1 MINFLASLLGQ
12 LMRWIYDSLSS
23 SQVEPSN
30 ISFYAISIILMT
42 LLVSL
47 IIIPV
52 TVSQQKTAENT
63 QKIKPKMDEIKKKY
77 SYDPQIMQQKMQEL
91 YKEENVNP
99 GLSSC
104 LIMIIQVLII
114 FALFRVMQDTTKFVF
129 PEGIEGIRKDFYWIS
144 DLTQKDPYWFG
155 LPLATS
161 VSQILVQLFSMKTNP
176 QLAEGPMASM
186 NKTFLMM
193 PILYFFMFR
202 GLPAG
207 LPLYYTMSSLIRLII
222 MVIMHY
228 TIKKPNQVHTN
239 EVKNEKVNNKTSK
252 NKRWGY

>member
-1 MINFLASLLGQ
+1 MINFLASLLGK
-12 LMRWIYDSLSS
+12 LMRWIYDSLAKGYA
-23 SQVEPSN
+23 EPSD

-52 TVSQQKTAENT
+52 TISQQKQAENT
-63 QKIKPKMDEIKKKY
+63 QKIKPKMDEIRKKY

-104 LIMIIQVLII
+104 LTMILQLLII
-114 FALFRVMQDTTKFVF
+114 ISLFRVMQNTTKYVF
-129 PEGIEGIRKDFYWIS
+129 PEGIEGIRRDFYWIS
-144 DLTQKDPYWFG
+144 DLTNKDPYWFG

-161 VSQILVQLFSMKTNP
+161 ISQFLVQLFSMKTNP
-176 QLAEGPMASM
+176 QMSDGPMASM

-193 PILYFFMFR
+193 PLLYFFMFR
-202 GLPAG
+202 NLPAG
-207 LPLYYTMSSLIRLII
+207 LPLYYTMSSIIRLII

-228 TIKKPNQVHTN
+228 TVRKPRQVQ
-239 EVKNEKVNNKTSK
+239 K
-252 NKRWGY
+252 

>member
-1 MINFLASLLGQ
+1 MIKFIAGILGQ
-12 LMRWIYDSLSS
+12 LMRWIYDYLAANFT
-23 SQVEPSN
+23 EPTN
-30 ISFYAISIILMT
+30 VSFYAIAIVIMT

-47 IIIPV
+47 LIIPM
-52 TVSQQKTAENT
+52 TVSQQKQAERT
-63 QKIKPKMDEIKKKY
+63 KVFKPKMEEIQKKY
-77 SYDPQIMQQKMQEL
+77 GYDQQIMQQKMQEL
-91 YKEENVNP
+91 YKEEGVTP
-99 GLSSC
+99 GLSGC
-104 LIMIIQVLII
+104 LVMIIQILIL
-114 FALFRVMQDTTKFVF
+114 FGLFRMMSDTTKYVF

-144 DLTQKDPYWFG
+144 DLTKKDPYWFG

-161 VSQILVQLFSMKTNP
+161 VSQFIVQLFSMKTNP
-176 QLAEGPMASM
+176 QMSEGPMASM

-202 GLPAG
+202 SLPAG

-252 NKRWGY
+252 N

>member
-1 MINFLASLLGQ
+1 MINFLASLLGK
-12 LMRWIYDSLSS
+12 LMRWIYDSLAKGYA
-23 SQVEPSN
+23 EPSD

-52 TVSQQKTAENT
+52 TISQQKQAENT
-63 QKIKPKMDEIKKKY
+63 KKIKPKMDEIRKKY

-104 LIMIIQVLII
+104 LTMILQLLII
-114 FALFRVMQDTTKFVF
+114 ISLFRVMQNTTKYVF
-129 PEGIEGIRKDFYWIS
+129 PEGIEGIRRDFYWIS
-144 DLTQKDPYWFG
+144 DLTNKDPYWFG

-161 VSQILVQLFSMKTNP
+161 ISQFLVQLFSMKTNP
-176 QLAEGPMASM
+176 QMSEGPMASM

-193 PILYFFMFR
+193 PLLYFFMFR
-202 GLPAG
+202 NLPAG
-207 LPLYYTMSSLIRLII
+207 LPLYYTMSSIIRLII

-228 TIKKPNQVHTN
+228 TVRKPRQVQ
-239 EVKNEKVNNKTSK
+239 K
-252 NKRWGY
+252 

>member
-1 MINFLASLLGQ
+1 MLNFLASLLGQ
-12 LMRWIYDSLSS
+12 LMRWIYDSLSAN
-23 SQVEPSN
+23 QVEPSD

-42 LLVSL
+42 LLVNL

-52 TVSQQKTAENT
+52 TISQQKQAENT
-63 QKIKPKMDEIKKKY
+63 RKIKPKMDEIQKKY
-77 SYDPQIMQQKMQEL
+77 SYDPQIMQKKMQEL

-99 GLSSC
+99 GISSC
-104 LIMIIQVLII
+104 IMMVLQLLII
-114 FALFRVMQDTTKFVF
+114 VALFRVMQDTTKYVF

-144 DLTQKDPYWFG
+144 DLTKKDPYWFG

-176 QLAEGPMASM
+176 QMSEGPMASM

-202 GLPAG
+202 SLPAG
-207 LPLYYTMSSLIRLII
+207 LPLYYTMSSVIRLLI
-222 MVIMHY
+222 MVIMHF
-228 TIKKPNQVHTN
+228 TIKKPNQVQRQTY

-252 NKRWGY
+252 K

>member
-12 LMRWIYDSLSS
+12 LMRWIYDSLSAN
-23 SQVEPSN
+23 QVEPSD

-42 LLVSL
+42 LLVNL

-52 TVSQQKTAENT
+52 TISQQKQAENT
-63 QKIKPKMDEIKKKY
+63 RKIKPKMDEIQKKY
-77 SYDPQIMQQKMQEL
+77 SYDPQIMQKKMQEL

-99 GLSSC
+99 GISSC
-104 LIMIIQVLII
+104 IMMVLQLLII
-114 FALFRVMQDTTKFVF
+114 IALFRVMQDTTKYVF

-144 DLTQKDPYWFG
+144 DLTKKDPYWFG

-161 VSQILVQLFSMKTNP
+161 VSQFIVQLFSMKTNP
-176 QLAEGPMASM
+176 QMSEGPMASM

-202 GLPAG
+202 SLPAG
-207 LPLYYTMSSLIRLII
+207 LPLYYTMSSIIRLII
-222 MVIMHY
+222 MVIMHF
-228 TIKKPNQVHTN
+228 TIRKPKQKQVY

-252 NKRWGY
+252 K